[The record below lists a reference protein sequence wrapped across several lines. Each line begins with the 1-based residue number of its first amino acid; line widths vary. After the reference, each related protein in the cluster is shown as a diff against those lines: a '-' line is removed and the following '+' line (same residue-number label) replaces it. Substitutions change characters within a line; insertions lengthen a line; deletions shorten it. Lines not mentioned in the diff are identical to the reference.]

1 MQIDTM
7 DTTSLAGLEAELE
20 NHYASLCAEG
30 LDLDLTRG
38 KPAGDQLALSATLD
52 GALGGD
58 YRTEDGADTRG
69 YGGQRRHRGSA
80 QARRRVAWGSPRTR
94 SWPAATA
101 AASP

>member
-30 LDLDLTRG
+30 LGLDLTRG

-52 GALGGD
+52 GALG
-58 YRTEDGADTRG
+58 R
-69 YGGQRRHRGSA
+69 
-80 QARRRVAWGSPRTR
+80 
-94 SWPAATA
+94 
-101 AASP
+101 